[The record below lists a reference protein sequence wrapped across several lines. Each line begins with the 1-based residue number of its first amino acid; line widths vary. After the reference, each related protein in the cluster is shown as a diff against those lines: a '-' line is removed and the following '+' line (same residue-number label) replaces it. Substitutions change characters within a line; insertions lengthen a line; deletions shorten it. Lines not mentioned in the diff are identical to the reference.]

1 MILRGESMEKSDISA
16 SIQESILRNELLRV
30 RNTYSFRLGFLLTE
44 SLFRKP
50 WLLLF
55 LPFRFLK
62 MNYDFWTDKKSFT
75 RNSEVIT
82 NGSHNS
88 ECLLLFVASEGG
100 RAACERAKEIAGE
113 WLNEYRHHLVIVS
126 SNSGMIGFNQP
137 NLSLYIIP
145 DPKSKKNI
153 SRSDWNKSCENVLYR
168 AIFTHLPANLIF
180 DGPYPYRG
188 VLNALSSAPEMKSVW
203 VQSERTNAEVIK
215 KTATYFTEIRKMNYL
230 ENSNLAKNNSKRNY
244 HSLTN
249 NILLATGYGSHE
261 ELQKVPSLILKAL
274 SNYENINIIGVESLT
289 NSKGDSRITELWND
303 VVANPNMGNLQAAI
317 VSDNIE
323 LITKLHSLMIPTLCV
338 LHKKTTNDAKKVI
351 YSLCASG
358 TLFVTYE
365 SEKDE
370 IELYIQALLNR
381 EWNLSISQRGTS
393 VTKPNWIK
401 QFIQS

>member
-1 MILRGESMEKSDISA
+1 
-16 SIQESILRNELLRV
+16 
-30 RNTYSFRLGFLLTE
+30 
-44 SLFRKP
+44 
-50 WLLLF
+50 
-55 LPFRFLK
+55 
-62 MNYDFWTDKKSFT
+62 
-75 RNSEVIT
+75 
-82 NGSHNS
+82 
-88 ECLLLFVASEGG
+88 
-100 RAACERAKEIAGE
+100 
-113 WLNEYRHHLVIVS
+113 
-126 SNSGMIGFNQP
+126 
-137 NLSLYIIP
+137 
-145 DPKSKKNI
+145 
-153 SRSDWNKSCENVLYR
+153 
-168 AIFTHLPANLIF
+168 
-180 DGPYPYRG
+180 
-188 VLNALSSAPEMKSVW
+188 
-203 VQSERTNAEVIK
+203 
-215 KTATYFTEIRKMNYL
+215 MNYL

-365 SEKDE
+365 SEKEE